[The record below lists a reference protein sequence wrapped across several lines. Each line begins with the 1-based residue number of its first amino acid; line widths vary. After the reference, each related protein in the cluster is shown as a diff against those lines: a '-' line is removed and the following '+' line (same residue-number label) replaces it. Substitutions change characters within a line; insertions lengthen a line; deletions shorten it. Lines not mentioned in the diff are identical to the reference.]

1 MKKGEVHM
9 KRNEKLM
16 RRLLIRIEES
26 DPQEKFSFVP
36 EEGFKHTYE
45 EIQYHLH
52 LMLEEKLILGI
63 EHSIVDGSI
72 IVEVSGL
79 TSKGHDYLDA
89 LIRKPKVDEEKKK
102 WWNNNPLFDFS
113 IAILKKW
120 FGG

>member
-1 MKKGEVHM
+1 M

-26 DPQEKFSFVP
+26 DPQENLKFFSV
-36 EEGFKHTYE
+36 EGSKYTYE

-63 EHSIVDGSI
+63 KRPIVDGSS
-72 IVEVSGL
+72 IVDVFGL
-79 TSKGHDYLDA
+79 TPKGHDYLDA
-89 LIRKPKVDEEKKK
+89 FIIKPKVDEEKKK
-102 WWNNNPLFDFS
+102 WWNNNPLFDFF
-113 IAILKKW
+113 IAVIKKL